1 MEEKYGYLEMDIEYF
16 KDKLFDLLNDADNIG
31 ISNIETYDKENIF
44 KILFNMFCASII
56 KQNELYVSVKMNEIL
71 TTANLDFPIIY
82 CLYCVCNFFIIRQ

>member
-44 KILFNMFCASII
+44 KIFF
-56 KQNELYVSVKMNEIL
+56 QNGNIYEIECRQILY
-71 TTANLDFPIIY
+71 
-82 CLYCVCNFFIIRQ
+82 